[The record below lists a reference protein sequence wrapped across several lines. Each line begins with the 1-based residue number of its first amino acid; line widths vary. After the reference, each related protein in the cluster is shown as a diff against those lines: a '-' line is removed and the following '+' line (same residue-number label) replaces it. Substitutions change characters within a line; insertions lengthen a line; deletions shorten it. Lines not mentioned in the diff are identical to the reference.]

1 MSFTRNEKNEIYDFY
16 ISLFR
21 KKDYTINLI
30 PEIVK
35 IKLWDF
41 AIKNHNI
48 NLDNY
53 TAPRIDISIR
63 TDKEANTITNW
74 HRDYSSYYTNSNEIN
89 VFFPILIQGQGKTGV
104 EIIDSRNPKN
114 DYLENNFPHAD
125 IYQGQLY
132 LLDFNNNKI
141 PFDQVEKET
150 TTILFQPFTF
160 TFINTSDFHKTYSEP
175 DHFRLCVNL
184 FFYPLEYTRFNS
196 YFLQKIKPSK
206 ENMTHILKS
215 LYQFYNSYIEYKQ
228 DGISSD
234 IEPLFSQ
241 QPSNISKDDLQDISI
256 VKEKLLQFQFHTSNI
271 EKIRQISSYHYSKN
285 NLPLDKYGFDPTIN
299 CNNKYINEIIAML
312 TVLKLEGDI
321 IML

>member
-1 MSFTRNEKNEIYDFY
+1 MSFTRNEKNEIYDFF

-21 KKDYTINLI
+21 KKGYVINI
-30 PEIVK
+30 MPEIVK
-35 IKLWDF
+35 SKLWGF
-41 AIKNHNI
+41 ARNNHNI

-53 TAPRIDISIR
+53 TVPRIDISIR
-63 TDKEANTITNW
+63 TDKEENTITNW

-89 VFFPILIQGQGKTGV
+89 VFFPILIQGQGRTGI

-114 DYLENNFPHAD
+114 NYLENNFPHAD

-132 LLDFNNNKI
+132 LLDFDNNKT
-141 PFDQVEKET
+141 PFVEVEKET

-206 ENMTHILKS
+206 ENMNHILKS

-228 DGISSD
+228 DENGSD
-234 IEPLFSQ
+234 IEQLFRQ
-241 QPSNISKDDLQDISI
+241 HPTNINKSDLLDLSI
-256 VKEKLLQFQFHTSNI
+256 VKDKLSQFQFHTSNL
-271 EKIRQISSYHYSKN
+271 EKIRQFSSYNYSKN
-285 NLPLDKYGFDPTIN
+285 NLTLDNYGFDPTIN
-299 CNNKYINEIIAML
+299 CNNKYINEIIGML
-312 TVLKLEGDI
+312 TVLKLEGSI
-321 IML
+321 LML